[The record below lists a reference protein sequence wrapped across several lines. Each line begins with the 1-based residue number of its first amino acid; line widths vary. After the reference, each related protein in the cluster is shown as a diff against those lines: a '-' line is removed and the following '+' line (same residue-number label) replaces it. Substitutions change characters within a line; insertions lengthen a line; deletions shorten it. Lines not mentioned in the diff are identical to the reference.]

1 MAANRGEGE
10 RRGLEGAA
18 RGTAPAADRAP
29 RIRLKRAGSSVNT
42 PRAGAAS
49 PPRPPTG
56 QTVRQRVPR
65 SAAWTR
71 SPLMGLLWEGKA
83 SLRRVPPASP
93 TRPCPRG
100 SHPRCLGLQAP
111 SSDLALS
118 PPTPSPTGPVARQPL
133 AWLLAHSACFPSTPL
148 WVRLREH
155 EADRGHPCSVDF
167 QGLARPKPAGSR
179 APLRPVS

>member
-83 SLRRVPPASP
+83 SLRRVPSVP
-93 TRPCPRG
+93 
-100 SHPRCLGLQAP
+100 
-111 SSDLALS
+111 
-118 PPTPSPTGPVARQPL
+118 
-133 AWLLAHSACFPSTPL
+133 HSALPSGVAPTLPRSAGPL
-148 WVRLREH
+148 L
-155 EADRGHPCSVDF
+155 
-167 QGLARPKPAGSR
+167 
-179 APLRPVS
+179 